1 MYLPLATI
9 SFFYFLRIKL
19 TQELWINNSASAHY
33 FSFSL
38 PFVLHTLLFI
48 TIPPKSLH
56 CCRHRLISRL
66 IWSLISTWHKGTFL
80 LPWTIFLTWL
90 LKLYTRLIF
99 FLSDWLFT
107 PLLDAS
113 DPPNWWM
120 LLSPLYQ
127 GELVQIP
134 SPDLYLQS
142 QYLQTPDLFFPTASL
157 TITER
162 LRATLNLLCSETD
175 SSSLFLLKSIPSP
188 VFPSQ

>member
-1 MYLPLATI
+1 
-9 SFFYFLRIKL
+9 
-19 TQELWINNSASAHY
+19 
-33 FSFSL
+33 
-38 PFVLHTLLFI
+38 
-48 TIPPKSLH
+48 
-56 CCRHRLISRL
+56 
-66 IWSLISTWHKGTFL
+66 
-80 LPWTIFLTWL
+80 
-90 LKLYTRLIF
+90 
-99 FLSDWLFT
+99 
-107 PLLDAS
+107 
-113 DPPNWWM
+113 M